1 MPQAAEPLTALAQ
14 DTLNCMVLSE
24 AVYKVVDFGD
34 VGAADM
40 LAAIVRSFPPSLLT
54 VRRVQWAQPH
64 AHHRRAGPLCLVSS
78 LGLFGTGL
86 LFRHTFFAL
95 CHRADTCSD
104 ESVSKCRQV
113 RGGLLLV
120 CVHSSCI
127 LLLPH

>member
-1 MPQAAEPLTALAQ
+1 MLTPPQAAEPLAAPAQ

-64 AHHRRAGPLCLVSS
+64 AHHRRAPGI
-78 LGLFGTGL
+78 
-86 LFRHTFFAL
+86 R
-95 CHRADTCSD
+95 D
-104 ESVSKCRQV
+104 
-113 RGGLLLV
+113 
-120 CVHSSCI
+120 
-127 LLLPH
+127 